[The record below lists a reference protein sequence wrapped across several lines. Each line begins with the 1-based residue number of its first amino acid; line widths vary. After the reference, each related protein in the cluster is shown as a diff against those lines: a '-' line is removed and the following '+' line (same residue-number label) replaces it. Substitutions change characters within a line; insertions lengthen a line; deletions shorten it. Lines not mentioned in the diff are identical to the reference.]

1 MQFNHEAL
9 CIELW
14 HWAIATKR
22 ETVAAEIS
30 RFYFELGG
38 GDLPLYPLD
47 APGASATHNNMQ
59 NIFRWL
65 DSDSRKARE
74 KIKALRPAILKALE
88 YRCSG
93 SVSYRVAQANKEFA
107 KAVSAALLDSPSI
120 EREITEAISALHA
133 LQKRPVYGNYCR
145 V

>member
-1 MQFNHEAL
+1 MKINHEAL
-9 CIELW
+9 CIELRR
-14 HWAIATKR
+14 WAIATKR

-38 GDLPLYPLD
+38 GDLPLYPLE
-47 APGASATHNNMQ
+47 APGATHNNMQ

-74 KIKALRPAILKALE
+74 KIEILRPAILKALE
-88 YRCSG
+88 YRRSG
-93 SVSYRVAQANKEFA
+93 SVSYRVARANKEFA

-120 EREITEAISALHA
+120 EKEISEAISALHA